1 MARNLLEERLKAIQH
16 QKEMYSLKIKE
27 LEKEELKILDDMG
40 MINDD

>member
-1 MARNLLEERLKAIQH
+1 MARNLLEERLQSIRH